1 MKKQVLYVILLCSIA
16 MLLSCTDDKHHSEG
30 PTTIFSLSRYY
41 VDLAPGDTAEVYVS
55 GELEFSL
62 ECSDENI
69 VTARREGRKAII
81 TAMARGDAEVLF
93 LTLFDDV
100 ACKVHVDETLL
111 DRIDGELADAT
122 PRVSGIGCSLRY
134 GVPGIMMIEG
144 AGKLEFIN
152 IATAE
157 RVELTLAQYG
167 AGIERIKV
175 NGVAQDILSCTL
187 YKETGNKYWY
197 LVLVDGSLDGFWV
210 VIER

>member
-1 MKKQVLYVILLCSIA
+1 
-16 MLLSCTDDKHHSEG
+16 MLLSCTDDKHHSEE

-111 DRIDGELADAT
+111 DRIDEELADAT
-122 PRVSGIGCSLRY
+122 PRVSGIGYSLRY

-144 AGKLEFIN
+144 AG
-152 IATAE
+152 
-157 RVELTLAQYG
+157 TLSQYG

-197 LVLVDGSLDGFWV
+197 LVLVNGSLDGFWV